1 MFLRILLVAL
11 AVGVVIWLL
20 RSRRVG
26 SSGQGQGQG
35 EGGSKK
41 VAAPGRMVRCA
52 VCALHLPA
60 SDAVAEGETFYC
72 GEAHRAAARSGRG

>member
-26 SSGQGQGQG
+26 SSGQG